1 MKFTE
6 HFIIPTIYQ
15 SYFLTIISKGFR
27 IVFVKVELIVPAVEE
42 NAPIPNL
49 ALPLLAA
56 LSPPD
61 VKISFTDD
69 LLTPIDL
76 EKGLKEVDLVGITVL
91 TKTALRAYRIAD
103 AYRKKGVPVVLG
115 GIHPTAL
122 PEEAKEHADGV
133 VIGEAE
139 EIWPHLI
146 EDSKAGDLKPFYHQK
161 GFIDPIKIPRPRRE
175 ILPRRGYFPLD
186 VVQVTRGCPFR
197 CEFCSV
203 RKFFGDTYRFRPIP
217 HIVEEVRSLPHRL
230 VMFNDDNI
238 IGNPS
243 FSKELLNAL
252 VPLKKKWFGQASL
265 SGLKEVEN
273 VELLS
278 KSGCIGLLIG
288 FESLSKSNLIQSHKY
303 QNDPSEY
310 REIIDALHR
319 FGITIWGSFI
329 FGFDEDDPSVFE
341 ETVNFA
347 IQTKLFSVVF
357 AILTPYPETAFYQ
370 RVKREGRQIQDQW
383 WLLERP
389 EKSAPHFAPKK
400 MSGEVLRRGWKNAWK
415 EFYSLSSILERFQ
428 WEYPSTLVNRL
439 VYFPFQFMQ
448 HRFTQK
454 KIIEGRRRYRT
465 RLF

>member
-1 MKFTE
+1 M
-6 HFIIPTIYQ
+6 
-15 SYFLTIISKGFR
+15 R
-27 IVFVKVELIVPAVEE
+27 IELISPAVEE

-49 ALPLLAA
+49 SLPILAA

-122 PEEAKEHADGV
+122 PDEAKEHADAV
-133 VIGEAE
+133 VTGEAE

-146 EDSKAGDLKPFYHQK
+146 EDAKNGDLKAFYRQE
-161 GFIDPIKIPRPRRE
+161 GFTDPLKIPRPRRE

-186 VVQVTRGCPFR
+186 VVQVTRGCPFH

-217 HIVEEVRSLPHRL
+217 DIVEEIRSLPHRL
-230 VMFNDDNI
+230 IMFNDDNI

-243 FSKELLNAL
+243 YSKELFKAL
-252 VPLKKKWFGQASL
+252 IPLKKKWFGQASL

-273 VELLS
+273 VALLN
-278 KSGCIGLLIG
+278 KSGCIGLQIG
-288 FESLSKSNLIQSHKY
+288 FESLSKLNLIQSQKY
-303 QNDPSEY
+303 QNDPVEY
-310 REIIDALHR
+310 REIIDTLHR

-329 FGFDEDDPSVFE
+329 FGFDEDDSSVFE

-357 AILTPYPETAFYQ
+357 AILTPYPETTFYQ
-370 RVKREGRQIQDQW
+370 RVKREGRLIQDQW

-389 EKSAPHFAPKK
+389 EESAPHFVPKK
-400 MSGEVLRRGWKNAWK
+400 MGGEALRQGWKSAWK
-415 EFYSLSSILERFQ
+415 EFYSLSSILKRFQ
-428 WEYPSTLVNRL
+428 WDYPPTLANRL

-454 KIIEGRRRYRT
+454 KIIEGRRRYRI
-465 RLF
+465 RSF